1 MTTPATKPRHFKNLN
16 FDAFILECAIRDRKT
31 FLEAIVSDYEPQP
44 FKEEIVKTLEEI
56 KFMEKKLA
64 LLYSDV

>member
-44 FKEEIVKTLEEI
+44 FKSEIKSTLEEI
-56 KFMEKKLA
+56 KFMEKRLA
-64 LLYSDV
+64 ELYGGV